1 MGMVSDKLMDFLNS
15 GGYDLDYDEWNL
27 PKLDDMD
34 VILENNVHVWEYKG
48 MSIEEWYGIDKNEGR
63 TDWT

>member
-1 MGMVSDKLMDFLNS
+1 MGIIKDKAIDFLND

-34 VILENNVHVWEYKG
+34 VILENNVHVWEYRG
-48 MSIEEWYGIDKNEGR
+48 VTEEEWYGIDQTEGR
-63 TDWT
+63 TD